1 MEKRCFLVLIF
12 AEAQNHTQTLRCLRQ
27 CAFSELGAAKTLRCT
42 VSASSTLIAGLD
54 LFAPHAQGIYSTMR
68 FPGPSYT
75 QSQP

>member
-12 AEAQNHTQTLRCLRQ
+12 AEAQNHTQTLRCLKQ
-27 CAFSELGAAKTLRCT
+27 CAFSELGADKILHCT
-42 VSASSTLIAGLD
+42 VSASSTLIAGLVS
-54 LFAPHAQGIYSTMR
+54 FASQAQGIYSTMR